1 MYYILNKLKA
11 RTLNK
16 SPTLTDQSQAR
27 ETDINVIV
35 RRMGISGQ
43 APRAAGEPM
52 YGDFTQFPQDLRD
65 FIHTARGIETHRRKL
80 PEALRNLSTEEILAL
95 TPDQLT
101 TILTPPKQETPN
113 AKTQGDQKPA

>member
-1 MYYILNKLKA
+1 MYYQLNKLNS
-11 RTLNK
+11 RTVTK

-43 APRAAGEPM
+43 APRAAGKPM

-65 FIHTARGIETHRRKL
+65 FIETARGIETHRRKL
-80 PEALRNLSTEEILAL
+80 PEALRDLSTEEILAL
-95 TPDQLT
+95 TPEQLT
-101 TILTPPKQETPN
+101 NKLTPPQPV
-113 AKTQGDQKPA
+113 AKPEASTT

>member
-1 MYYILNKLKA
+1 MYYQLNKLNS
-11 RTLNK
+11 RTVNK

-43 APRAAGEPM
+43 AARAAGEPM

-65 FIHTARGIETHRRKL
+65 FIETARGIETHRRKL
-80 PEALRNLSTEEILAL
+80 PEALRNLSTEEILDW
-95 TPDQLT
+95 TPEQLT
-101 TILTPPKQETPN
+101 ANLTPPQ
-113 AKTQGDQKPA
+113 PAVTTEATTT